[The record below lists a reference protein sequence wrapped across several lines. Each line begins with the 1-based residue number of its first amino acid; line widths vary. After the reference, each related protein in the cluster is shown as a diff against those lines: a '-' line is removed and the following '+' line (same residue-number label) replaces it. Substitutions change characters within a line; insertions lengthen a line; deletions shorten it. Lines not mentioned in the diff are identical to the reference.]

1 MSFLRANQETFLH
14 IGMLMVI
21 VFFAS
26 IWIRMKILV
35 TMEQRELEEKT
46 GIHTYFTQN
55 LREKILNMEW
65 YQEREENIRDKT
77 SRLFPLGVPEEY
89 TPEAILAMQA
99 KLAMITIGAT
109 FVLFI
114 ITKIIIL
121 PIVGIA
127 LTVFAITEKDR
138 QLTSKL
144 QEKEE
149 DFDTQLPQFENS
161 LLMGINAGAT
171 LTKAMELAID
181 SMMDSPSKEE
191 FELLLTQ
198 TRTSTSDPS
207 FPYLELAKRVHTKD
221 CDQFTNLIING
232 VRNGTSMGT
241 ILEGNSATMM
251 ENMKNRI
258 HEQNEKASTRA
269 TVFTSGFVL
278 LPMVVIFIAP
288 MVANSGM

>member
-1 MSFLRANQETFLH
+1 
-14 IGMLMVI
+14 MLMLI
-21 VFFAS
+21 VFFAA
-26 IWIRMKILV
+26 IWVRMKILV
-35 TMEQRELEEKT
+35 TLEQKELEAKS

-55 LREKILNMEW
+55 LREKILGMEW
-65 YQEREENIRDKT
+65 YQNREENIRDKT
-77 SRLFPLGVPEEY
+77 SRLFPLGVPEEFK
-89 TPEAILAMQA
+89 PEAILATQA

-109 FVLFI
+109 LVLFI
-114 ITKIIIL
+114 ITKIIFL
-121 PIVGIA
+121 PLLGLA
-127 LTVFAITEKDR
+127 LTFFAVTEKDR
-138 QLTSKL
+138 ELSSKL
-144 QEKEE
+144 QAKES
-149 DFDTQLPQFENS
+149 DFDAQLPQFENS

-181 SMMDSPSKEE
+181 AMMDSPSKEE

-241 ILEGNSATMM
+241 ILESNSSTMM

-258 HEQNEKASTRA
+258 HEQNEKASTKA
-269 TVFTSGFVL
+269 TVFTSAFVL
-278 LPMVVIFIAP
+278 LPMIVIFLAP
-288 MVANSGM
+288 MIASSGV

>member
-1 MSFLRANQETFLH
+1 MSFLRINQESFLH
-14 IGMLMVI
+14 LGMLMLI
-21 VFFAS
+21 VFFVA
-26 IWIRMKILV
+26 IWVRMKILV
-35 TMEQRELEEKT
+35 TMEQKELEAKA
-46 GIHTYFTQN
+46 GIHSYFTQN
-55 LREKILNMEW
+55 FRKKILGMEW
-65 YQEREENIRDKT
+65 YQNREENIRDKT

-89 TPEAILAMQA
+89 TPEAILATQA
-99 KLAMITIGAT
+99 QVAMITIGAT
-109 FVLFI
+109 LVFFI
-114 ITKIIIL
+114 ITKIFFL
-121 PIVGIA
+121 PILGLA
-127 LTVFAITEKDR
+127 LTFFAVTAKDR
-138 QLTSKL
+138 ELSSKL
-144 QEKEE
+144 QAKEA
-149 DFDTQLPQFENS
+149 DFDAQLPQFENS

-181 SMMDSPSKEE
+181 AMMDSPSKEE

-241 ILEGNSATMM
+241 ILESNSSTMM

-278 LPMVVIFIAP
+278 LPMIVIFLAP
-288 MVANSGM
+288 MIASSGI

>member
-1 MSFLRANQETFLH
+1 
-14 IGMLMVI
+14 MLMLI
-21 VFFAS
+21 VFFPA
-26 IWIRMKILV
+26 IWVRMKILV
-35 TMEQRELEEKT
+35 TLEQKELEAKS

-55 LREKILNMEW
+55 LREKILGMEW
-65 YQEREENIRDKT
+65 YQNREENIRDKT
-77 SRLFPLGVPEEY
+77 SRLFPLGVPEEFK
-89 TPEAILAMQA
+89 PEAILATQA

-109 FVLFI
+109 LVLFI
-114 ITKIIIL
+114 ITKIIFL
-121 PIVGIA
+121 PLLGLA
-127 LTVFAITEKDR
+127 LTFFAVTEKDR
-138 QLTSKL
+138 ELSSKL
-144 QEKEE
+144 QAKES
-149 DFDTQLPQFENS
+149 DFDAQLPQFENS

-181 SMMDSPSKEE
+181 AMMDSPSKEE

-241 ILEGNSATMM
+241 ILESNSSTMM

-258 HEQNEKASTRA
+258 HEQNEKASTKA
-269 TVFTSGFVL
+269 TVFTSAFVL
-278 LPMVVIFIAP
+278 LPMIVIFLAP
-288 MVANSGM
+288 MIASSGV

>member
-1 MSFLRANQETFLH
+1 
-14 IGMLMVI
+14 MLI
-21 VFFAS
+21 VFFVA
-26 IWIRMKILV
+26 IWVRMKIIV
-35 TMEQRELEEKT
+35 TMAQKELEAKA
-46 GIHTYFTQN
+46 GIHSYFTQN
-55 LREKILNMEW
+55 FRKKILGMEW
-65 YQEREENIRDKT
+65 YQNREENIRDKT

-89 TPEAILAMQA
+89 TPEAILATQA
-99 KLAMITIGAT
+99 QVAMITTGAT
-109 FVLFI
+109 LVFFI
-114 ITKIIIL
+114 ITKIFFL
-121 PIVGIA
+121 PILGLA
-127 LTVFAITEKDR
+127 LTFFSVTAKDR
-138 QLTSKL
+138 ELSSKL
-144 QEKEE
+144 QAKEA
-149 DFDTQLPQFENS
+149 DFDAQLPQFENS

-181 SMMDSPSKEE
+181 AMMDSPSKEE

-241 ILEGNSATMM
+241 ILESNSSTMM

-278 LPMVVIFIAP
+278 LPMIVIFLAP
-288 MVANSGM
+288 MIASSGM

>member
-1 MSFLRANQETFLH
+1 MSFLRINQESFLH
-14 IGMLMVI
+14 VGMLMLVI
-21 VFFAS
+21 FFVS
-26 IWIRMKILV
+26 IWVRMKILV
-35 TMEQRELEEKT
+35 TMEQKELEAKS

-65 YQEREENIRDKT
+65 YQNREENIRDKT

-99 KLAMITIGAT
+99 KLSMIALGSTLA
-109 FVLFI
+109 LFLL
-114 ITKIIIL
+114 TKIFFL
-121 PIVGIA
+121 PIIGIL
-127 LTVFAITEKDR
+127 LTVFALTEKDR
-138 QLTSKL
+138 QLSSRL
-144 QEKEE
+144 AEKEA
-149 DFDTQLPQFENS
+149 DFDKRLPQFENS

-171 LTKAMELAID
+171 LTKAMELAVD

-241 ILEGNSATMM
+241 ILEGNSSTMM

-278 LPMVVIFIAP
+278 MPMIVIFIAP
-288 MVANSGM
+288 MISNTGM

>member
-1 MSFLRANQETFLH
+1 MSFLRINQESFLH
-14 IGMLMVI
+14 LGMLMLI
-21 VFFAS
+21 VFFAA
-26 IWIRMKILV
+26 IWVRMKILV
-35 TMEQRELEEKT
+35 TLEQKELEAKS

-55 LREKILNMEW
+55 LREKILGMEW
-65 YQEREENIRDKT
+65 YQNREENIRDKT
-77 SRLFPLGVPEEY
+77 SRLFPLGVPEEFK
-89 TPEAILAMQA
+89 PEAILATQA

-109 FVLFI
+109 LVLFI
-114 ITKIIIL
+114 ITKIIFL
-121 PIVGIA
+121 PLLGLA
-127 LTVFAITEKDR
+127 LTFFAVTEKDR
-138 QLTSKL
+138 ELSSKL
-144 QEKEE
+144 QAKES
-149 DFDTQLPQFENS
+149 DFDAQLPQFENS

-181 SMMDSPSKEE
+181 AMMDSPSKEE

-241 ILEGNSATMM
+241 ILESNSSTMM

-258 HEQNEKASTRA
+258 HEQNEKASTKA
-269 TVFTSGFVL
+269 TVFTSAFVL
-278 LPMVVIFIAP
+278 LPMIVIFLAP
-288 MVANSGM
+288 MIASSGV

>member
-1 MSFLRANQETFLH
+1 MSFLRINQESFLH
-14 IGMLMVI
+14 LGMLLLI
-21 VFFAS
+21 VFFAA
-26 IWIRMKILV
+26 IWVRMKILV
-35 TMEQRELEEKT
+35 TLEQKELEAKS

-55 LREKILNMEW
+55 LREKILGMEW
-65 YQEREENIRDKT
+65 YQNREENIRDKT
-77 SRLFPLGVPEEY
+77 SRLFPLGVPEEFK
-89 TPEAILAMQA
+89 PEAILATQA
-99 KLAMITIGAT
+99 KLAMITIGAAL
-109 FVLFI
+109 VLFI
-114 ITKIIIL
+114 ITKIIFL
-121 PIVGIA
+121 PLLGLA
-127 LTVFAITEKDR
+127 LTFFAVTEKDR
-138 QLTSKL
+138 ELSSKL
-144 QEKEE
+144 QAKEA
-149 DFDTQLPQFENS
+149 DFDAQLPQFENS

-241 ILEGNSATMM
+241 ILESNSSTMM

-258 HEQNEKASTRA
+258 HEQNEKASTKA
-269 TVFTSGFVL
+269 TVFTSAFVL
-278 LPMVVIFIAP
+278 LPMIVIFLAP
-288 MVANSGM
+288 MIASSGV